1 MKTIAR
7 LTLFV
12 CLLATAALAA
22 GPAPAPVNSTEQ
34 LLHVT
39 DEVGRYGDRLVIGQ
53 RAEPKTLN
61 PVTAT
66 DAVSRE
72 VIGRCNADLI
82 SINRLTQKTEP
93 ALAESW
99 KTSADGKSFTLHLR
113 KGIRFSDGQA
123 FDADDVVFSFQLYL
137 DENVGSPQRDLLV
150 IDGKPLAVT
159 KLDQYTVRF
168 TLPKPYAA
176 AERLFDGLAML
187 PKHLLEK
194 PYEGGR
200 FAEMWSLNTPPSEI
214 AGLGPFRLKQYIAGQ
229 KLVLER

>member
-1 MKTIAR
+1 MKTIVR

-12 CLLATAALAA
+12 CLLAGAAMAA
-22 GPAPAPVNSTEQ
+22 DPAPAPLSPSERVQRVADNP
-34 LLHVT
+34 
-39 DEVGRYGDRLVIGQ
+39 GRYGGRLVTGQ

-82 SINRLTQKTEP
+82 SINRLSQKTES

-99 KTSADGKSFTLHLR
+99 NTSPDGRSFTLHLR
-113 KGIRFSDGQA
+113 KGIRFSDGQP
-123 FDADDVVFSFQLYL
+123 FDADDVVFSFGLFL
-137 DENVGSPQRDLLV
+137 DENLGSPQRDLLV
-150 IDGKPLAVT
+150 IDGKPLVVT

-176 AERLFDGLAML
+176 AERVFDGLATL
-187 PKHLLEK
+187 LKHLLDPSYK
-194 PYEGGR
+194 VVK
-200 FAEMWSLNTPPSEI
+200 FAQAWSLNTPLSDI
-214 AGLGPFRLKQYIAGQ
+214 ASLG
-229 KLVLER
+229 